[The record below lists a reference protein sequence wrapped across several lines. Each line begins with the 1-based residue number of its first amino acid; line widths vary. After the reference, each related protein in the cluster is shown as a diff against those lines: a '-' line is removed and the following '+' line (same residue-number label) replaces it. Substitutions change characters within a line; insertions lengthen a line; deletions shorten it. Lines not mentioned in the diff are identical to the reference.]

1 MLRMMTRWFR
11 ALFQRDESAGLAEE
25 IRAHIAERIDDLVES
40 GVPAPDAWRQAHREF
55 GNRTLA
61 VENARAVWSWQR
73 LWERRVQDLRL
84 AVRTLTKHP
93 GLSAAVVLS
102 VALGIGANTAIFSIL
117 DSLVLKSLPVPR
129 PDRLVQVTPGGD
141 FGSWTYPLWE
151 QFRDRQNVLEG
162 VFAWSARGATFDLST
177 GGQADRVNGLWVS
190 ASFFDVLGV
199 PPALGRTFAAADDMR
214 GGGPD
219 GPVAVI
225 SHGFWQRRFAGAV
238 DVIGR
243 PLSIERIPFT
253 IVGVAPAGF
262 LGPNIGSAF
271 DVAVPIGTQPL
282 VLRRDRLDQ
291 RTWWWL
297 TVMGR
302 LKPGQTTQ
310 AAAAALVPLQ
320 PILREHTRPPGVRPD
335 DAAAYLGTP
344 MVVKPASG
352 GPSSLRDAYQPALI
366 LLMGIV
372 GLILLIACVNVAN
385 LLLARA
391 ERRRRDVSLQM
402 ALGASRGRLAWQS
415 LVESLLLS
423 ALGAAVGLAMAMW
436 AARWLVAQIPQATTP
451 DASPALDLSLD
462 WRVLGFTTAVAVGV
476 ALLFGTIPA
485 LFATNADPMH
495 ALREQRATNVA
506 GRRGVGGALVAIQ
519 VALCLV
525 LVVGAGLFVRTF
537 TSLTGQHT
545 GVDRDRVLVVEIDA
559 RRSAQA
565 SFERGATLYSR
576 VVEAVRALPGVAGAS
591 FSAVTPVSNNTWDTL
606 IQNPVGLSLSGEE
619 RRVYKNEVSPAWFS
633 TYGIPFVAGRD
644 FDVRDQ
650 AKIPTVAIVNEAF
663 VRRYF
668 AGKNPVGQ
676 TIREVGVPNDN
687 DPTPVLTIVGVVK
700 DAVYVSL
707 REGPTPTMYLPTLI
721 GSAVSVRAANGSPA
735 ELISSVRAAIGDV
748 DRDLSL
754 TIRPLASDFAVFVAR
769 ERILALMSGFF
780 GVLALLLSAIGLYGI
795 VSYGVGARRA
805 EIGIRMALGAS
816 RFRVVWLVVR
826 RVAILV
832 SIGVLIGVPVCLWSM
847 RFVSAL
853 LFGLQAH
860 DPATYLSAVV
870 VLMAV
875 GVAAAW
881 MPARRAARIN
891 PAITLRAD

>member
-1 MLRMMTRWFR
+1 MTRWLRLLFR
-11 ALFQRDESAGLAEE
+11 RDESTGLAEE
-25 IRAHIAERIDDLVES
+25 VRAHIAERIDDLVES
-40 GVPAPDAWRQAHREF
+40 GVSAPDAWRQAHREF

-61 VENARAVWSWQR
+61 IEDAREVWIWR
-73 LWERRVQDLRL
+73 RMWERRVEDLRY

-93 GLSAAVVLS
+93 GLSGAVVLS

-117 DSLVLKSLPVPR
+117 DSLVLKSLPVPA
-129 PDRLVQVTPGGD
+129 PDRLVQVTPGGNY
-141 FGSWTYPLWE
+141 GSWTYPLWE
-151 QFRDRQNVLEG
+151 QFRDNQDVLDG

-177 GGQADRVNGLWVS
+177 GGSSDRVNGLWVS

-199 PPALGRTFAAADDMR
+199 QPALGRTFAAADDER

-225 SHGFWQRRFAGAV
+225 SHSFWQRRFAGAA

-243 PLSIERIPFT
+243 PLSIERISFR
-253 IVGVAPAGF
+253 IIGVAPASF
-262 LGPNIGSAF
+262 LGPNVGSAF

-302 LKPGQTTQ
+302 LKPDQTTQ

-320 PILREHTRPPGVRPD
+320 ATLRERTRPPGVRPG

-344 MVVKPASG
+344 MALKPAPG
-352 GPSSLRDAYQPALI
+352 GPSSLRDAYQPALTA
-366 LLMGIV
+366 LMAIV

-402 ALGASRGRLAWQS
+402 ALGASRGRLACQS

-423 ALGAAVGLAMAMW
+423 SLGAAIGLVMAMW
-436 AARWLVAQIPQATTP
+436 AGQWLVAQIPTIGE
-451 DASPALDLSLD
+451 SPALDLSLD
-462 WRVLGFTTAVAVGV
+462 WRVLGFTTTVAVAV

-485 LFATNADPMH
+485 LYATNAQPMDVMKERRPTH
-495 ALREQRATNVA
+495 VVGH
-506 GRRGVGGALVAIQ
+506 GRVGGALVSVQ

-525 LVVGAGLFVRTF
+525 LVIGAGLFVRTF
-537 TSLTGQHT
+537 TSLTGQST
-545 GVDRDRVLVVEIDA
+545 GVDRDRVLVVDIDA
-559 RRSAQA
+559 RRSANT
-565 SFERGATLYSR
+565 SSERAATLYNR
-576 VVEAVRALPGVAGAS
+576 MVEAVRALPGVADAS

-606 IQNPVGLSLSGEE
+606 IENPVGLSLARED

-633 TYGIPFVAGRD
+633 TYGIPFVSGRD
-644 FDVRDQ
+644 FEVGDQ
-650 AKIPTVAIVNEAF
+650 TKIPAVAIVNEAF
-663 VRRYF
+663 ARRYF
-668 AGKNPVGQ
+668 AGKHPIGQ
-676 TIREVGVPNDN
+676 TIREAGGPNE
-687 DPTPVLTIVGVVK
+687 PTPVLTIVGVVK

-707 REGPTPTMYLPTLI
+707 REAPPPTMYLPMLF
-721 GSAVSVRAANGSPA
+721 GSAVSVRVANGSPA
-735 ELISSVRAAIGDV
+735 ALVASVRAAIGGV

-754 TIRPLASDFAVFVAR
+754 SIRPLSSDFAIFVAR
-769 ERILALMSGFF
+769 ERILALLSGFF
-780 GVLALLLSAIGLYGI
+780 GALALLLSAIGLYGV
-795 VSYGVGARRA
+795 VSYGVGARRS
-805 EIGIRMALGAS
+805 EIGIRMALGAGQ
-816 RFRVVWLVVR
+816 FHVVWLAVR
-826 RVAILV
+826 RVALLV
-832 SIGVLIGVPVCLWSM
+832 SIGVLVGVPVSMWSM
-847 RFVSAL
+847 RSVSAL

-860 DPATYLSAVV
+860 DLTTYLSAVL

-881 MPARRAARIN
+881 IPARRAARIN
-891 PAITLRAD
+891 PAIAFRAE